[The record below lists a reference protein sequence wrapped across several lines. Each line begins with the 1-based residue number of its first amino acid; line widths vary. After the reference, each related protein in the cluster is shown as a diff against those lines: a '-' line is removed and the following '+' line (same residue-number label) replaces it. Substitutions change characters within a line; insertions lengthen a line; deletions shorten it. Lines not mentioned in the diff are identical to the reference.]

1 MPGIIF
7 MLDERLLRLEL
18 AIAIHTGEFPFLLPL
33 GSFFLRWCS
42 GLSLDIPRFL
52 FLLLWLSWWLRLA
65 GSECERLPISAERG
79 NIRQLFLGLRVV
91 NETHSIILVVQLA
104 EFVHKV
110 DVSRY

>member
-18 AIAIHTGEFPFLLPL
+18 AIAIHTSELPFLLPL
-33 GSFFLRWCS
+33 ASFFLRWRS
-42 GLSLDIPRFL
+42 GLSLGIPRLL
-52 FLLLWLSWWLRLA
+52 FLLWLSWRLRLA
-65 GSECERLPISAERG
+65 GSERERLPLSAERG
-79 NIRQLFLGLRVV
+79 NVRQLFLGLRVV
-91 NETHSIILVVQLA
+91 NETHTIILVVQLT